1 MTTMINPQIFRQY
14 DVRGIVG
21 QDLTPEVVEQLGRG
35 YGTYVVRHRGS
46 KVSVGYDVRLSSPG
60 FCDALTEG
68 ILSTGLDVVHI
79 GLVSTPVLYYSFFHL
94 DVDGGVMITGSHNP
108 AEYNGFKLGVGRA
121 TIYGEEIQAV
131 RRIIESGDFV
141 TGRGNTTE
149 QDIIPSYIET
159 VKERVGPFQRR
170 LKVVVDAGNG
180 TGGMVGPRLL
190 RDLGAEVVELYC
202 EPDGRFPN
210 HHPDPTVP
218 KYLTDLIAKVEE
230 EEADLGIAWDGDADR
245 IGVIDD
251 EGKII
256 WGDQLMILFSRE
268 VLASRPGA
276 SIIFEVKC
284 SQSLPEE
291 IEKAGGVPLM
301 WKTGHSLIKEKMKEL
316 HSPLAGEMSGHLFFA
331 DEYFGYDDAMY
342 ASCRLVRLLA
352 RSGKR
357 ISEML
362 SDVTVYYST
371 PESRVPCS
379 EEEKFRVVEELAR
392 HFRQEYE
399 TIDVDGVR
407 ILFEDGWGLV
417 RASNTQAVLVLRFE
431 ATTPERL
438 EELQKLV
445 VGKLEEILGGGAT

>member
-1 MTTMINPQIFRQY
+1 MTEIINPHIFRQY

-21 QDLTPEVVEQLGRG
+21 RDLTTGVVEQLGKG
-35 YGTYVVRHRGS
+35 YGTYVLRHGGS
-46 KVSVGYDVRLSSPG
+46 KVSVGYDARLSSPG
-60 FCDALTEG
+60 FCDTLTEG
-68 ILSTGLDVVHI
+68 MLSTGLDVVRV
-79 GLVSTPVLYYSFFHL
+79 GLVPTPVLYYSLFHL
-94 DVDGGVMITGSHNP
+94 DVGGGVVITGSHNP
-108 AEYNGFKLGVGRA
+108 PEYNGFKLAVGRA

-131 RRIIESGDFV
+131 RRIIESGDFA
-141 TGRGNTTE
+141 TGRGRLTE
-149 QDIIPSYIET
+149 QDVIPGYLQT
-159 VKERVGPFQRR
+159 VKEHIGPFERR

-180 TGGMVGPRLL
+180 TGGMFGPELI

-202 EPDGRFPN
+202 EVDGRFPN

-218 KYLTDLIAKVEE
+218 KYLTDLIAKVRE

-251 EGKII
+251 LGNII

-284 SQSLPEE
+284 SQALPQE
-291 IEKAGGVPLM
+291 IEKAGGVPVM

-331 DEYFGYDDAMY
+331 DEYFGYDDAIY
-342 ASCRLVRLLA
+342 ASCRLIRLLS
-352 RSGKR
+352 RSGKGIR
-357 ISEML
+357 ELL
-362 SDVTVYYST
+362 SDVPVYYST
-371 PESRVPCS
+371 PETRVACP
-379 EEEKFRVVEELAR
+379 EEKKFGIVEEVAR
-392 HFRQEYE
+392 FFKRDYE

-407 ILFEDGWGLV
+407 VLFGDGWGLV
-417 RASNTQAVLVLRFE
+417 RASNTQPALVLRFE

-438 EELQKLV
+438 EEIQKLV
-445 VGKLEEILGGGAT
+445 VDKLEEISRCSLP